1 MSSHQSKNMDKL
13 NQAIAGAN
21 DTATEKAFLDDIR
34 QSIDTVDCEIQ
45 TLINNRAKLAQ
56 QVAAVKKNNTLSI
69 TRLPTIAILFFIAL
83 SVKRKC

>member
-1 MSSHQSKNMDKL
+1 MSEQSSEQNMDKL

-56 QVAAVKKNNTLSI
+56 QVAAVKET
-69 TRLPTIAILFFIAL
+69 TH
-83 SVKRKC
+83 CQ

>member
-1 MSSHQSKNMDKL
+1 MSEQSSEQNMNNL
-13 NQAIAGAN
+13 NKTIAGAN

-56 QVAAVKKNNTLSI
+56 QEAAH
-69 TRLPTIAILFFIAL
+69 
-83 SVKRKC
+83 CQ